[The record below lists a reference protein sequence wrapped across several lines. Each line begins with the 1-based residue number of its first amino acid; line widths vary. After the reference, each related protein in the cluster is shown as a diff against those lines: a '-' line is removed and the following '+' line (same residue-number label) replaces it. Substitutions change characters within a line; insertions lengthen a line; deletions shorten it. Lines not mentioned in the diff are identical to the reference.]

1 MLKKIVISLFT
12 IFALSNFALADN
24 HNNGI
29 ATVNVDK
36 VKMETKAGKSI
47 ANQLMALQETFKDKV
62 AKLQKDFDSKK
73 QNIDKQKNDLY
84 DEFSTIIIENIN
96 DYFYKELYPFFL
108 FLFIMVILLFILVL
122 VVIVII
128 LKLNIK
134 KV

>member
-1 MLKKIVISLFT
+1 MKLVNEIKNKLFNDISIQLDNKKTKETILNILILPIIHHLKNEIINKYL
-12 IFALSNFALADN
+12 
-24 HNNGI
+24 NN
-29 ATVNVDK
+29 DL
-36 VKMETKAGKSI
+36 E
-47 ANQLMALQETFKDKV
+47 
-62 AKLQKDFDSKK
+62 
-73 QNIDKQKNDLY
+73 IDKQKNNLY

>member
-1 MLKKIVISLFT
+1 MKLINEIKNKLFT
-12 IFALSNFALADN
+12 DISIQLDN
-24 HNNGI
+24 EKTKETILNILILPVIQHLKNEIINKFLNN
-29 ATVNVDK
+29 NLD
-36 VKMETKAGKSI
+36 M
-47 ANQLMALQETFKDKV
+47 N
-62 AKLQKDFDSKK
+62 
-73 QNIDKQKNDLY
+73 KQKNDLY

>member
-1 MLKKIVISLFT
+1 MKLVNEIKNKLFNDISIQLDDKKTKETILNILILPIIHHLKNEIINKYL
-12 IFALSNFALADN
+12 
-24 HNNGI
+24 NN
-29 ATVNVDK
+29 DL
-36 VKMETKAGKSI
+36 E
-47 ANQLMALQETFKDKV
+47 
-62 AKLQKDFDSKK
+62 
-73 QNIDKQKNDLY
+73 IDKQKDNLY
-84 DEFSTIIIENIN
+84 DEFSNIIIENIN

>member
-1 MLKKIVISLFT
+1 MKLVNEIKNKLFNDISIQLDDEKTKETILNILILPIIHHLKNEIINKYL
-12 IFALSNFALADN
+12 
-24 HNNGI
+24 NN
-29 ATVNVDK
+29 DL
-36 VKMETKAGKSI
+36 E
-47 ANQLMALQETFKDKV
+47 
-62 AKLQKDFDSKK
+62 
-73 QNIDKQKNDLY
+73 IDKQKDNLY
-84 DEFSTIIIENIN
+84 DEFSNIIIENIN

>member
-1 MLKKIVISLFT
+1 MKLINEIKNKLFT
-12 IFALSNFALADN
+12 DISIQLDN
-24 HNNGI
+24 EKTKETILNILILPVIQHLKNEIINKFLNN
-29 ATVNVDK
+29 NLD
-36 VKMETKAGKSI
+36 M
-47 ANQLMALQETFKDKV
+47 
-62 AKLQKDFDSKK
+62 
-73 QNIDKQKNDLY
+73 DKQKNDLY

-122 VVIVII
+122 VGIVII

>member
-1 MLKKIVISLFT
+1 MKLVNEIKNKLFNDISIQLDDKKTKETILNILILPIIHHLKNEIINKYL
-12 IFALSNFALADN
+12 
-24 HNNGI
+24 NN
-29 ATVNVDK
+29 DL
-36 VKMETKAGKSI
+36 E
-47 ANQLMALQETFKDKV
+47 
-62 AKLQKDFDSKK
+62 
-73 QNIDKQKNDLY
+73 IDKQKDNLY

-122 VVIVII
+122 VVIIII

>member
-1 MLKKIVISLFT
+1 MKLVNEIKNKLFNDISIQLDDEKTKETILNILILPIIHHLKNEIINKYL
-12 IFALSNFALADN
+12 
-24 HNNGI
+24 NNDLEI
-29 ATVNVDK
+29 NK
-36 VKMETKAGKSI
+36 
-47 ANQLMALQETFKDKV
+47 
-62 AKLQKDFDSKK
+62 QKD
-73 QNIDKQKNDLY
+73 NLY

-122 VVIVII
+122 VVIIII

>member
-1 MLKKIVISLFT
+1 MKLINEIKNKLFT
-12 IFALSNFALADN
+12 DISIQLDNEKTKETILNIFILPIIQHLKNEIINKFLNNDN
-24 HNNGI
+24 
-29 ATVNVDK
+29 
-36 VKMETKAGKSI
+36 
-47 ANQLMALQETFKDKV
+47 L
-62 AKLQKDFDSKK
+62 
-73 QNIDKQKNDLY
+73 NIDKQKNDLY

>member
-1 MLKKIVISLFT
+1 MKLVNEIKNKLFNDISIQLDNKKTKETILNILILPIIHHLKNEIINKYL
-12 IFALSNFALADN
+12 
-24 HNNGI
+24 NN
-29 ATVNVDK
+29 DL
-36 VKMETKAGKSI
+36 E
-47 ANQLMALQETFKDKV
+47 
-62 AKLQKDFDSKK
+62 
-73 QNIDKQKNDLY
+73 IDKQKNNLY
-84 DEFSTIIIENIN
+84 DEFSNIIIENIN

>member
-1 MLKKIVISLFT
+1 MKLVNEIKNKLFNDISIQLDDEKTKETILNILILPIIHHLKNEIINKYL
-12 IFALSNFALADN
+12 
-24 HNNGI
+24 NN
-29 ATVNVDK
+29 DL
-36 VKMETKAGKSI
+36 E
-47 ANQLMALQETFKDKV
+47 
-62 AKLQKDFDSKK
+62 
-73 QNIDKQKNDLY
+73 IDKQKDNLY

-122 VVIVII
+122 VVIIII

>member
-1 MLKKIVISLFT
+1 MKLVNEIKNKLFNDISLHLDDKKTKET
-12 IFALSNFALADN
+12 ILNILILPIIYHLKN
-24 HNNGI
+24 EIIKKYLNN
-29 ATVNVDK
+29 DL
-36 VKMETKAGKSI
+36 E
-47 ANQLMALQETFKDKV
+47 
-62 AKLQKDFDSKK
+62 
-73 QNIDKQKNDLY
+73 IDKQKNNLY
-84 DEFSTIIIENIN
+84 DEFSNIIIENIN

>member
-1 MLKKIVISLFT
+1 MKLLNEIKNKLLNDVSLQLDDKKTKETILNILILPIIHHLKNEIINKYL
-12 IFALSNFALADN
+12 
-24 HNNGI
+24 NN
-29 ATVNVDK
+29 NDL
-36 VKMETKAGKSI
+36 E
-47 ANQLMALQETFKDKV
+47 
-62 AKLQKDFDSKK
+62 
-73 QNIDKQKNDLY
+73 IDKQKNNLY
-84 DEFSTIIIENIN
+84 DNFSTIIIENIN

>member
-1 MLKKIVISLFT
+1 MKLINEIKNKLFT
-12 IFALSNFALADN
+12 DISIQLDN
-24 HNNGI
+24 EKTKETILNILILPVIQHLKNEIINKFLNN
-29 ATVNVDK
+29 NLD
-36 VKMETKAGKSI
+36 M
-47 ANQLMALQETFKDKV
+47 
-62 AKLQKDFDSKK
+62 
-73 QNIDKQKNDLY
+73 DKQKNDLY

-134 KV
+134 KG

>member
-1 MLKKIVISLFT
+1 MKLINEIKNKLFT
-12 IFALSNFALADN
+12 DISIQLDN
-24 HNNGI
+24 EKTKKTILNILILPVIQHLKNEIINKFLNN
-29 ATVNVDK
+29 NLD
-36 VKMETKAGKSI
+36 M
-47 ANQLMALQETFKDKV
+47 
-62 AKLQKDFDSKK
+62 
-73 QNIDKQKNDLY
+73 DKQKNDLY

>member
-1 MLKKIVISLFT
+1 MKLVNEIKNKLFNDISIQLDDKKTKETILNILILPIIHHLKNEIINKYL
-12 IFALSNFALADN
+12 
-24 HNNGI
+24 NNDLEI
-29 ATVNVDK
+29 NK
-36 VKMETKAGKSI
+36 
-47 ANQLMALQETFKDKV
+47 
-62 AKLQKDFDSKK
+62 QKD
-73 QNIDKQKNDLY
+73 NLY

>member
-1 MLKKIVISLFT
+1 MKLLNEIKNKLLNDVSLQLDDKKTKETILNILILPIIHHLKNEIINKYL
-12 IFALSNFALADN
+12 
-24 HNNGI
+24 NN
-29 ATVNVDK
+29 NDL
-36 VKMETKAGKSI
+36 E
-47 ANQLMALQETFKDKV
+47 
-62 AKLQKDFDSKK
+62 
-73 QNIDKQKNDLY
+73 IDKQKNNLY
-84 DEFSTIIIENIN
+84 AIIIENIN

>member
-1 MLKKIVISLFT
+1 MKLVNEIKNKLFNDISIQLDDKKTKETILNILILPIIHHLKNEIINKYL
-12 IFALSNFALADN
+12 
-24 HNNGI
+24 NN
-29 ATVNVDK
+29 DL
-36 VKMETKAGKSI
+36 E
-47 ANQLMALQETFKDKV
+47 
-62 AKLQKDFDSKK
+62 
-73 QNIDKQKNDLY
+73 IDKQKNNLY
-84 DEFSTIIIENIN
+84 DEFSNIIIENIN

>member
-1 MLKKIVISLFT
+1 LDDEKTKETILNILILPIIHHLKNEIINKYL
-12 IFALSNFALADN
+12 
-24 HNNGI
+24 NN
-29 ATVNVDK
+29 DL
-36 VKMETKAGKSI
+36 E
-47 ANQLMALQETFKDKV
+47 
-62 AKLQKDFDSKK
+62 
-73 QNIDKQKNDLY
+73 IDKQKDNLY

-122 VVIVII
+122 VVIIII